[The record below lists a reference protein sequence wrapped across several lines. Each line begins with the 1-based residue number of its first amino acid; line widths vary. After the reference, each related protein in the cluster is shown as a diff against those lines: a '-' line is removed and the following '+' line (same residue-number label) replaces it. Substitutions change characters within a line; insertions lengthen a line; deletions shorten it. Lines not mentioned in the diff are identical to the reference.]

1 MLKFS
6 KFLLNTALIGLCAC
20 QDYEVISCNSN
31 ANNVSKETAD
41 AWTKSVREGMI
52 YTNMFFNMILGT

>member
-1 MLKFS
+1 MSKFS

-41 AWTKSVREGMI
+41 AWTKSVR
-52 YTNMFFNMILGT
+52 